1 MNTYD
6 KVPLGLQSCGLET
19 LQDFTV
25 TDNPMKKQVFL
36 KKWLLYVASKKS
48 RVG

>member
-6 KVPLGLQSCGLET
+6 KVPLGLQSCGLES
-19 LQDFTV
+19 LQDFIV
-25 TDNPMKKQVFL
+25 IDDHMKKQNFFL

-48 RVG
+48 YG